1 MLSKSLSTIR
11 RGSNVVLV
19 MVALQNVDCVALEK
33 TLVDVVI
40 VEAKERTE
48 ETIEV
53 TLEEILPFSS

>member
-1 MLSKSLSTIR
+1 
-11 RGSNVVLV
+11 